1 MKLLSMV
8 IVMLSGFVALSYE
21 ILWFRGFSFASGA
34 LPLTFAILLFAY
46 LLGLGLGAALVGNRL
61 PKVVE
66 FATNRGSLPGLPV
79 FLLLAAAIS
88 FAVLPLLGLFCTYGI
103 WWLGF
108 LPVILAAG
116 MMGSADIVQPSIGA
130 PIVRCRH
137 RPLRRVRRYRGGA

>member
-79 FLLLAAAIS
+79 SAPPWQNIRMQSRQSSPNFAASSTLL
-88 FAVLPLLGLFCTYGI
+88 
-103 WWLGF
+103 
-108 LPVILAAG
+108 
-116 MMGSADIVQPSIGA
+116 
-130 PIVRCRH
+130 
-137 RPLRRVRRYRGGA
+137 